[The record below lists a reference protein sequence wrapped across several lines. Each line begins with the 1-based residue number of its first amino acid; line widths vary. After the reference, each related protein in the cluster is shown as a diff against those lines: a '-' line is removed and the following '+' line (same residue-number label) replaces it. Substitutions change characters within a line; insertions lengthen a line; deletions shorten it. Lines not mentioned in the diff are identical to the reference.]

1 MLRIVLL
8 CAAALRAALLRVTML
23 RIGLLCAA
31 ALRAALLKLRE
42 CQPRVSLFAARRR
55 FFNWLWLINAQQS
68 ADCSLGDEIP
78 IITC

>member
-42 CQPRVSLFAARRR
+42 CQPQSVSICGAMAIF
-55 FFNWLWLINAQQS
+55 
-68 ADCSLGDEIP
+68 
-78 IITC
+78 